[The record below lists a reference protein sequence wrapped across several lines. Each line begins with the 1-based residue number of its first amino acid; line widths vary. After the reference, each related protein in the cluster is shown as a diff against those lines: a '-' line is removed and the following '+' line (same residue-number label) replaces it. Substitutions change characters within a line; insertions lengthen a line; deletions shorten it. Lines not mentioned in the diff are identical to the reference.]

1 MRLPLIFGYLLSDDM
16 QGAIK
21 KFTTEVYNKATGAPS
36 TSASSSS
43 KAKPKAD
50 TAATFPLAS
59 DMFT

>member
-1 MRLPLIFGYLLSDDM
+1 MQLPLIFGYLLSDDM

-21 KFTTEVYNKATGAPS
+21 KFTAEVYNKATGSPP

-43 KAKPKAD
+43 NAKPEAA
-50 TAATFPLAS
+50 TAATFSMVS